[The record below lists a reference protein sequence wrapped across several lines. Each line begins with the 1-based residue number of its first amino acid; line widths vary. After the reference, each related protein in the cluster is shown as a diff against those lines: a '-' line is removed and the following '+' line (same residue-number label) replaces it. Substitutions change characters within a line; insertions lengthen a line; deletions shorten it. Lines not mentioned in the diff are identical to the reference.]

1 MEAEPTTGRP
11 SSTLGC
17 ETGVSEVPALEI
29 EDVSK
34 VFASGDGLDV
44 RALDSVSFSA
54 RAHEFVSILGPS
66 GCGKSTLLY
75 IIAGLIDPTTGT
87 VNIAGRKINGPGKDR
102 CVVFQEFALY
112 PWRTVLRNITFGL
125 ELTKTP
131 PHERREEAM
140 RFVELVGLRGFEN
153 HLPHQLSGGMRQ
165 RVAIARALVLN
176 PDVLLMDE
184 PFGALDAFTRELM
197 QDELMN
203 IWELTQKTIIFVT
216 HSVDEALLLSDGIV
230 VMSARPGGIRE
241 VLSVEFSRP
250 RNGRD
255 LHGDPQYVA
264 MRRHLL
270 DLLRD
275 ESQLRLRR
283 EG

>member
-1 MEAEPTTGRP
+1 
-11 SSTLGC
+11 
-17 ETGVSEVPALEI
+17 
-29 EDVSK
+29 
-34 VFASGDGLDV
+34 
-44 RALDSVSFSA
+44 
-54 RAHEFVSILGPS
+54 
-66 GCGKSTLLY
+66 
-75 IIAGLIDPTTGT
+75 
-87 VNIAGRKINGPGKDR
+87 
-102 CVVFQEFALY
+102 
-112 PWRTVLRNITFGL
+112 
-125 ELTKTP
+125 
-131 PHERREEAM
+131 
-140 RFVELVGLRGFEN
+140 
-153 HLPHQLSGGMRQ
+153 
-165 RVAIARALVLN
+165 
-176 PDVLLMDE
+176 MDE